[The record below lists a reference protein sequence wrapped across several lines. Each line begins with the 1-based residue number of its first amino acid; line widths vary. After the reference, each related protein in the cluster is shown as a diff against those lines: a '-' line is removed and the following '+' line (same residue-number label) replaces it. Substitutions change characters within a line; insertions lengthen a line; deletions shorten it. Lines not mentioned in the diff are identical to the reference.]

1 MFSDQYILGLL
12 AIIIKYYKEKL
23 FVERKL
29 LSIGIYYNA
38 PKIKSKQE
46 GSLFGLERKLLT
58 PKQEVKLIKVND
70 NKLKCQGFYAFWKN
84 RLQSKPCFES

>member
-1 MFSDQYILGLL
+1 MN
-12 AIIIKYYKEKL
+12 KYYKEKL

-29 LSIGIYYNA
+29 LSVGMYYNA

-70 NKLKCQGFYAFWKN
+70 DCAN
-84 RLQSKPCFES
+84 

>member
-1 MFSDQYILGLL
+1 MGLQ
-12 AIIIKYYKEKL
+12 AIINKYYKEKL
-23 FVERKL
+23 FAERKL
-29 LSIGIYYNA
+29 SSIGIYHNA
-38 PKIKSKQE
+38 PKIKCKQG

-70 NKLKCQGFYAFWKN
+70 NKLKCQGVYAFWKN

>member
-1 MFSDQYILGLL
+1 MN
-12 AIIIKYYKEKL
+12 KYYKEKL

-29 LSIGIYYNA
+29 LSVGMYYNA
-38 PKIKSKQE
+38 PKLKSKQA

-70 NKLKCQGFYAFWKN
+70 DCANWSVKDFTRFGRIGFSLNPVLKAKHLN
-84 RLQSKPCFES
+84 V